1 MNCSN
6 VRISLDIHKNCS
18 GAVVCAKRGDVGR
31 RIHIS
36 LTDGCIPYRIGAD
49 CRAVFTAE
57 KPDKNVIYND
67 CIIQGDTIIYDMT
80 EQTTAV
86 VGRTDCEIKL
96 YGADGKLITSPSFSL
111 IISDTV
117 CDDGDEVESSSEFSA
132 LTAAMAEVEELKKNG
147 LRGEPGEQG
156 PQGPAGPPGPKGES
170 SGFFISIFPAGDG
183 YASDETMADI
193 QAAEEAG
200 RTIYCMMETDA
211 QQWIYLP
218 KVKEQD
224 GARYFSAVFDGV
236 EWLVTIALDDEG
248 GTVLNVSHREI
259 GGLPEDVLKGSTK
272 EITPVQAMAAIQSG
286 RRIVLTHTDS
296 IYGDVTVSWLTHV
309 AAYNSVMSAAS
320 VMIGNNSFLI
330 QLWGDLSS
338 GTWTSGAFQQPTMD
352 SIPTKLPS
360 PHPLTINGYS
370 YDGSAAV
377 AIHTPGGAPV
387 QAYGAKGDGTA
398 DDTTAF
404 RVALSLFRTVYVPGG
419 TYKLS
424 GTLVI
429 RENCCLE
436 LSQDTV
442 LQFTQTKGNC
452 IEMRGSATLRGNHAV
467 ITAAYGLTGNV
478 ISMDTS
484 QDGADHASIPPYAK
498 SDPMF
503 KRQRFVYDVNIIK
516 PNDAGFNRSEDGV
529 CNGTAIY
536 MHCDGLASISW
547 MWGVSVS
554 GVRIAGGFS
563 YGIHAINADDPDGYT
578 DNAWNHDMR
587 IEAVIEACEVGVAL
601 ENCNGAHLSVTVQPC
616 QAVDG
621 TAYAKWGVYLNDCRF
636 VDMLRSRVWDWNAD
650 NTLWTEG
657 GEHQHIA
664 LVGNCRGLLLDDFL
678 CHEVSTDIRS
688 LIYTDTD
695 SNYDTMTILQEP
707 GNKWFKSVDGTPY
720 FNDGTAN
727 RRLRL
732 SSEKITAEQ
741 AEFIH
746 PADGYYTYTPNFTN
760 LASNCRDG
768 YCLDTAGADMS
779 LAGYAVTDY
788 IPIDGGNSHVYR
800 LGGEGIS
807 WSDSYGY
814 CRIAW
819 YDADKKLKGSVMS
832 WDKIGSNIY
841 YPVKVEDDSV
851 AAAFSTNA
859 NVAPPNG
866 AAYFRV
872 SVMGTAAN
880 IAITI
885 DEEQSY
891 TAIWHGEPKRLDESI
906 KVTKDNIS
914 GNIGDEWET
923 IIDYTVPED
932 CAEVFL
938 KTDLNGNPFKLKRAI
953 VEILLL
959 PIAEPTEESWVAY
972 TVDGTVTGGIYNNDY
987 YRYGMGYIPKEA
999 GKYRLIKF
1007 EVEKTPNGAH
1017 LLSLR
1022 ETHTPEDYN
1031 ENGLVYTVL
1040 PGAKAG
1046 FREAVNAKTLAPI
1059 VTEISAVGI
1068 GYYMTAIGAGTH
1080 IVMLG
1085 VRE

>member
-1 MNCSN
+1 MGMHDNPPFY
-6 VRISLDIHKNCS
+6 ISAYSL
-18 GAVVCAKRGDVGR
+18 AVKAGFKGTLEEWLE
-31 RIHIS
+31 S
-36 LTDGCIPYRIGAD
+36 L
-49 CRAVFTAE
+49 
-57 KPDKNVIYND
+57 
-67 CIIQGDTIIYDMT
+67 QGP
-80 EQTTAV
+80 Q
-86 VGRTDCEIKL
+86 G
-96 YGADGKLITSPSFSL
+96 PQ
-111 IISDTV
+111 
-117 CDDGDEVESSSEFSA
+117 
-132 LTAAMAEVEELKKNG
+132 
-147 LRGEPGEQG
+147 GEQG
-156 PQGPAGPPGPKGES
+156 PQGPQGEPGSAVWVKVTQQGIDGISADKGYAELYAAYVAGHSLCCQLPDGAVLALVSADETGVVFQGEVNREYQKVVITSDDTVTYTSGKYALVGEVAKTYTVLVFPG
-170 SGFFISIFPAGDG
+170 GDG
-183 YASDETMADI
+183 YTTEDGIDDI
-193 QAAEEAG
+193 LAACESSATVVCDVELDGEQACL
-200 RTIYCMMETDA
+200 R
-211 QQWIYLP
+211 LP
-218 KVKEQD
+218 LVKYN
-224 GARYFSAVFDGV
+224 ATAAYFGAVFDGK
-236 EWLVTIALDDEG
+236 EYLVTITADGVTLEISESVGQPGADGADGKSAYEYAQDG
-248 GTVLNVSHREI
+248 GYTGTEA
-259 GGLPEDVLKGSTK
+259 EFATK
-272 EITPVQAMAAIQSG
+272 LAQE
-286 RRIVLTHTDS
+286 
-296 IYGDVTVSWLTHV
+296 
-309 AAYNSVMSAAS
+309 
-320 VMIGNNSFLI
+320 
-330 QLWGDLSS
+330 
-338 GTWTSGAFQQPTMD
+338 
-352 SIPTKLPS
+352 IPTKVSALENDSDYAPRSELPRAVYVIVTANEDGTFS
-360 PHPLTINGYS
+360 ANKTNVEILTAISQWRAVYCYFDGFVLPLIAFENDGALTFAMTVPIEATFLTYMITIANDNTVEVYAEDVSAMPNPKALTVNGVSYTGSSAVDLTETINGMIDQKMLS
-370 YDGSAAV
+370 VKRSG
-377 AIHTPGGAPV
+377 AI
-387 QAYGAKGDGTA
+387 GDGTT
-398 DDTTAF
+398 DDTAAFQTAL
-404 RVALSLFRTVYVPGG
+404 ANCRTVYVPGG

-429 RENCCLE
+429 RENCGLI

-442 LQFTQTKGNC
+442 LQFTQTTGNC

-601 ENCNGAHLSVTVQPC
+601 ENCNGAHLNVTVQPC
-616 QAVDG
+616 QAVDN

-650 NTLWTEG
+650 STLWTEG

-678 CHEVSTDIRS
+678 CHEASTDIRS

-746 PADGYYTYTPNFTN
+746 PADGYYTYAPNFSN

-800 LGGEGIS
+800 IGGEGIS

-832 WDKIGSNIY
+832 WDKIGSSIY
-841 YPVKVEDDSV
+841 YPVKVEDDTV

-859 NVAPPNG
+859 NVVAPNG

-872 SVMGTAAN
+872 SVVGAAAN

-906 KVTKDNIS
+906 YAQNAYLTSAGGKQYKLVV
-914 GNIGDEWET
+914 GDDGT
-923 IIDYTVPED
+923 
-932 CAEVFL
+932 L
-938 KTDLNGNPFKLKRAI
+938 S
-953 VEILLL
+953 
-959 PIAEPTEESWVAY
+959 TEEI
-972 TVDGTVTGGIYNNDY
+972 T
-987 YRYGMGYIPKEA
+987 
-999 GKYRLIKF
+999 
-1007 EVEKTPNGAH
+1007 
-1017 LLSLR
+1017 
-1022 ETHTPEDYN
+1022 
-1031 ENGLVYTVL
+1031 
-1040 PGAKAG
+1040 
-1046 FREAVNAKTLAPI
+1046 
-1059 VTEISAVGI
+1059 
-1068 GYYMTAIGAGTH
+1068 
-1080 IVMLG
+1080 
-1085 VRE
+1085 